1 MEIVYKPWGKYEV
14 LADFD
19 NFKIKRITVSP
30 NQRLSYQYHHKRK
43 EQWTV
48 IEGGLTIILDGDKV
62 FREPGQSISI
72 PLGIP
77 HRAWNETSEKVVFIE
92 VQTGTYFGEDDIVR
106 IEDDYMRADD
116 VQDFLERADKQ
127 GPWSE
132 EDDKTHTIGGLTM
145 PKENTN
151 KLNN

>member
-14 LADFD
+14 LVDFD
-19 NFKIKRITVSP
+19 NVKVKRITVSP

-72 PLGIP
+72 PLGSS
-77 HRAWNETSEKVVFIE
+77 HRAWNETEEDVVFIE

-106 IEDDYMRADD
+106 VEDDYSRINM
-116 VQDFLERADKQ
+116 
-127 GPWSE
+127 
-132 EDDKTHTIGGLTM
+132 IG
-145 PKENTN
+145 
-151 KLNN
+151 